1 MRRRSSSGR
10 PWSAGWAT
18 CGGCWRRWWR
28 TRASAWSGWG
38 SSPPTSPGGGGRE
51 WNRTE
56 AALPAESCIHGLF
69 EAQVER
75 TPDAVAVVY
84 AGEQLTYAEL
94 DRRANRLA
102 RHPRRRGVGPE
113 DRVARCMERSL
124 ELMVAFFGILKAGAA
139 YVPLEPTHPSERL
152 AYMLQDSGT
161 RLLLS
166 QSWLAEG
173 LPEARPETLWIDRM
187 AEALAAEPAER
198 LESGVG

>member
-28 TRASAWSGWG
+28 TRASAWSGWR
-38 SSPPTSPGGGGRE
+38 SSPPTRPGRGRLALTPADERARVVRE

-102 RHPRRRGVGPE
+102 HHLRRRGVGPE
-113 DRVARCMERSL
+113 DRVALCMERSL

-139 YVPLEPTHPSERL
+139 YVPLEPTHPADRL
-152 AYMLQDSGT
+152 TYTLEDSGA
-161 RLLLS
+161 RLLIS
-166 QSWLAEG
+166 QSWLMEG
-173 LPEARPETLWIDRM
+173 LPEARPETLFIDRM
-187 AEALAAEPAER
+187 AE
-198 LESGVG
+198 